1 MPAVTKLSYLGFN
14 VVDFSQWNTILFD
27 ILGLEARKDSH
38 KGKIQLRMDSQHH
51 RFTFFES
58 DHNSTAYIGWE
69 VDNIDQFNELYQHLQ
84 NKGIGVELASESD
97 KEDRQVLELMKF
109 RGPDNV
115 AMEVCFAPFK
125 DNQPYEPS
133 CTRFGGFVTGD
144 QGLGHILYCHSD
156 MKEALA
162 FYRDVLGMRISDYIH
177 WDEAR
182 ATFLHCNPRHHTLAI
197 CNPCFG
203 TGAGELNH
211 FMVQAENIDDV
222 GQAYD
227 RVAALDVPLVL
238 TLGKHTN
245 DKMTSFYMI
254 TPSGF
259 AIEYGYGGAEIHN
272 YAEWEVALYN
282 APKIWGHNLVE

>member
-14 VVDFSQWNTILFD
+14 VSDFSQWHTILFD
-27 ILGLEARKDSH
+27 ILGLEARQDSPQ
-38 KGKIQLRMDSQHH
+38 GQIQLRMDSHHH

-58 DHNSTAYIGWE
+58 DTNSTAFVGWE
-69 VDNIDQFNELYQHLQ
+69 VDSIDQFHALYQHLQ
-84 NKGIGVELASESD
+84 QMGIGVELASPQD
-97 KEDRQVLELMKF
+97 KEARQVLELMKF

-115 AMEVCFAPFK
+115 AMEVCFAPFH

-133 CTRFGGFVTGD
+133 CTRFGQYVTGD

-156 MKEALA
+156 TEAALT
-162 FYRDVLGMRISDYIH
+162 FYRDALGMRISDYIH

-182 ATFLHCNPRHHTLAI
+182 ATFLHCNPRHHSLAI

-211 FMVQAENIDDV
+211 FMLQADNIDDV

-227 RVAALDVPLVL
+227 RVAAMDVPLVL

-245 DKMTSFYMI
+245 DQMTSFYMV

-259 AIEYGYGGAEIHN
+259 AIEYGYGGAEIHDDE
-272 YAEWEVALYN
+272 AWEIALYN
-282 APKIWGHNLVE
+282 APKVWGHNLVE